1 MPRGGTFAYLGESN
15 TLAWGFTMAPHR
27 LRALFFFFFLQ
38 FKKIFNGQKFKN
50 LFIFRLLN
58 FGENPLKNVDSLR
71 KISTVLFIFR
81 LLNFGENPLKNVTRF
96 FFFFL

>member
-1 MPRGGTFAYLGESN
+1 MGIYDG
-15 TLAWGFTMAPHR
+15 APST
-27 LRALFFFFFLQ
+27 ASSIFFFFFFNSL
-38 FKKIFNGQKFKN
+38 KKIFNGQKFEN

-58 FGENPLKNVDSLR
+58 FGENPLKNVDSLK

-96 FFFFL
+96 FFFFFFFSETTIK